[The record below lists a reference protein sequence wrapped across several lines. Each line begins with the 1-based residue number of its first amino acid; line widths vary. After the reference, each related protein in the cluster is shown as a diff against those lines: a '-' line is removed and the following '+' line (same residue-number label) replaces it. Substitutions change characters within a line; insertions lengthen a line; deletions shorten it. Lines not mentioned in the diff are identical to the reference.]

1 MFVIDIIKLIIPKK
15 DHDIVLKGYLSWFL
29 VPLLLV
35 VLTIFP
41 QYNSTFTIL
50 IICIVAISLIESVV
64 FAPLTYITKLYS
76 VVAHLLLF
84 IPIFYRSIF
93 FYINKNSKKNPKKSC
108 LQKNNGERKAK
119 NVRFSNNNKNYY
131 KDDFRHLVRFNNGNF
146 ILLIIG
152 ILIINY
158 LPYWPY
164 FMPRGLMTTILLII
178 TISLWIYSVYF

>member
-1 MFVIDIIKLIIPKK
+1 MFVIDIIKLIFPKK
-15 DHDIVLKGYLSWFL
+15 DHDIILNKQLSWYF
-29 VPLLLV
+29 VPLLLFLWI
-35 VLTIFP
+35 VLPQTHFIFSVAMICIAVIGIIDTIFFTP
-41 QYNSTFTIL
+41 VSILTKIYSTIL
-50 IICIVAISLIESVV
+50 HLI
-64 FAPLTYITKLYS
+64 
-76 VVAHLLLF
+76 LF
-84 IPIFYRSIF
+84 IPIFYRSLF
-93 FYINKNSKKNPKKSC
+93 FNINKNSKKNPKKSC

-131 KDDFRHLVRFNNGNF
+131 KDDFRHLVRFNIGNF

-178 TISLWIYSVYF
+178 TISLWLYSAYF

>member
-15 DHDIVLKGYLSWFL
+15 DHDIILNQQLSWYF
-29 VPLLLV
+29 VPLLLFLWI
-35 VLTIFP
+35 VLPQTHFIFSVAMICIAVIGIIDTIFFTP
-41 QYNSTFTIL
+41 VSILTKIYSTIGHL
-50 IICIVAISLIESVV
+50 I
-64 FAPLTYITKLYS
+64 
-76 VVAHLLLF
+76 LF
-84 IPIFYRSIF
+84 IPIFYRSLF
-93 FYINKNSKKNPKKSC
+93 FNINKNSKKNPKKSC

-131 KDDFRHLVRFNNGNF
+131 KDDFRHLVRFNIGNF

-164 FMPRGLMTTILLII
+164 FMPRGLMITILLII
-178 TISLWIYSVYF
+178 TISLWLYSAYF